1 MGTLTICCPCLF
13 GLESVLSGEIKRMGG
28 QNIQTT
34 DGKVTFEGD
43 FSMVIRANIYL
54 RTAERVLIVLGS
66 FPARTFTELFDGTVK
81 LPFEDFIGSMD
92 AFPVKGWSLNSQ
104 LHSVPDC
111 QRIIKK
117 AAVDKM
123 KQAYAVGW
131 FPEEGVKYQIRF
143 ALMNDEAEIYLDL
156 TGAPLYK
163 RGYRLATQQAPLR
176 ETLAASLV
184 KIARYRGQEEL
195 IDPFCGS
202 GTIAIEGAMA
212 ACHIAPG
219 ARRSFEGE
227 AWQFDPADW
236 QGCKEEAMAQEKP
249 GEMMIS
255 ASDLSA
261 DAIVLA
267 QQNAE
272 RAGVAGCIRFRRADA
287 LGLAY
292 TGRRGVLLT
301 NPPYGHR
308 LLDVEQ
314 AREIYDGLGRALQ
327 DTPGLKKYIFTADE
341 EFEAFFGHK
350 ADKRR
355 KLYNGMLKCQLYMY
369 YKQAMGQGRGR
380 P

>member
-1 MGTLTICCPCLF
+1 MTYTFCVPCLLGVE
-13 GLESVLSGEIKRMGG
+13 GLVADELKFQRFAGVRAENGR
-28 QNIQTT
+28 
-34 DGKVTFEGD
+34 VYFEGP
-43 FSMVIRANIYL
+43 MAEGARACVLL
-54 RTAERVLIVLGS
+54 RCGERVLLRLAA
-66 FPARTFTELFDGTVK
+66 FHAFTFDDLFEGVK
-81 LPFEDFIGSMD
+81 AIPWQDYLQQDS
-92 AFPVKGWSLNSQ
+92 AFPVTGHCVNSQ

-212 ACHIAPG
+212 ACRIAPG

-267 QQNAE
+267 QQNEE